1 MPVKRKPAKK
11 KVIKRKP
18 AVRRPKRKQTGK
30 GAVGDAYNFVNNNKL
45 KILKGIALGALTV
58 GAAGAGAIKYRQSA
72 SFANPAI
79 LKNYNPNAL
88 ANFDYSKLLVKA

>member
-30 GAVGDAYNFVNNNKL
+30 GVGDAYNFVNNNKL